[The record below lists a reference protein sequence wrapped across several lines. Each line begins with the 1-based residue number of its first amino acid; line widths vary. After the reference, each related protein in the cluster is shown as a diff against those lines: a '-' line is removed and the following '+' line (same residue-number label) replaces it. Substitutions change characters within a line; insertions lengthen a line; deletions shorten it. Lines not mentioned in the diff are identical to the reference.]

1 MLMEQNAD
9 DAPMATVQIKSSK
22 EDSAIGIAN
31 SQASHRKMIPHLL
44 SLSLEL
50 IFTEMDMLLD
60 SM

>member
-9 DAPMATVQIKSSK
+9 DAPMVTVQIKSSK
-22 EDSAIGIAN
+22 EGSAIGIAN

-50 IFTEMDMLLD
+50 IFTEIDMLLD